1 MRPRTLLL
9 VVPALSML
17 AVGLSAGTDREPVP
31 TFTGED
37 LDRMFGPAPA
47 GPSELV
53 DKTQPEDWRWVE
65 QFLDRQYS
73 RIDADRRYNLR
84 NREIDMVERRV
95 ERPLRTYGTLLWG
108 RGYYSPWRHGAGRR
122 DHGWGHD
129 GDRMPTVTGRLAYDR
144 AMGLGVREGG
154 AYHGGSSRRGGRTK

>member
-9 VVPALSML
+9 VVPAISML
-17 AVGLSAGTDREPVP
+17 AVGLSAAMDREPVP

-73 RIDADRRYNLR
+73 RIDADRQHNLR
-84 NREIDMVERRV
+84 SREVDIVERRID
-95 ERPLRTYGTLLWG
+95 RPSRTYGALLWG
-108 RGYYSPWRHGAGRR
+108 RGYYAPWRNGAGRGDYGR
-122 DHGWGHD
+122 GHRA
-129 GDRMPTVTGRLAYDR
+129 DRTPSVTVRPAYDR
-144 AMGLGVREGG
+144 AMGLGFRDVGS
-154 AYHGGSSRRGGRTK
+154 HDGGSSRRGGRAK